1 MTAASIKTN
10 LYWIKSG
17 PVFIVVVVGL
27 ANIYKINT
35 FTSCRGLGGR
45 VGVSTNRQDVTCVMG

>member
-1 MTAASIKTN
+1 MTAASIKSN

-17 PVFIVVVVGL
+17 PLFIVVVVGL

-35 FTSCRGLGGR
+35 STSCRGLGGK
-45 VGVSTNRQDVTCVMG
+45 GGGHTNMQDVTCVMG

>member
-17 PVFIVVVVGL
+17 PLFIVVVVGL
-27 ANIYKINT
+27 ADIYKINT
-35 FTSCRGLGGR
+35 FTSCRGLGGE
-45 VGVSTNRQDVTCVMG
+45 GWQDVTCVMG